1 MTSRPKKAAKA
12 SAAAPRPP
20 THPLPT
26 NPAELEHVLSLL
38 LAPDNAAIA
47 RATTIMNDFL
57 KQPASIPALL
67 QQITESTSVQAR
79 QMAAVLLRRKIRPL
93 WSSTPA
99 DVKTALKA
107 ALLQRLTAE
116 PVRVVRR
123 SVAALIAKIAE
134 ETVPKQKWPELLDFL
149 FHMTRSHTVDHREMG
164 MLLFRALSENIP
176 KALQAHAAVLQGIFV
191 AGLSDAEDRV
201 RIEALHALDA
211 LVEMVDPESDEQVM
225 AFSSAIPPLVQ
236 LVSTY
241 LSASHHEHDSEVVS
255 VVFELFDSLTASPAP
270 VLDPHLHLIV
280 PMMMT
285 VMRTQTFE
293 MNIRDQAAVFL
304 QTVVKEKPKK
314 ITKQNHVLPLL
325 QAVVPLLCDDDD
337 HSSEEVS
344 AQHMGADLLDTVLLN
359 IPRKHTF
366 DWTMSTVS
374 MLLASSKPGE
384 VKGGLVVLSVAAESY
399 CDLLAPHFDALIK
412 AVVRMTSHNSRFVRT
427 AAWIALNQ
435 FSVHCSHLTAEYKQ
449 LILPA
454 LLRALAA
461 TGESHQVTEKAC
473 FALETLADQ
482 LEKDDITPYLHE
494 LMSLMLTLLNQP
506 GVDEDTVRSCLMTI
520 KTLADIVKTAF
531 VPYFPPLLP
540 ILSTL
545 LASSADEHLNLRC
558 RATECVGYLAEAV
571 GKDVFAPHLQPV
583 LQRVMEG
590 MKLDYFEL
598 RESSYVFFSK
608 LAIMLQDDFAPLLST
623 VLTLVLATCTSDDG
637 IDASW
642 KAGGFDDEDGPEG
655 EEDEEDELPRHRRNG
670 EDEYGSELEEDL
682 VEDEEEDV
690 LRTVNFSVRSGAL
703 DEKVAALECMSFIF
717 TTQTAALQPYIE
729 RCSIVLDELSGFLH
743 PRVRE
748 ASSVALFDMVQWH
761 HRVYPIDPPV
771 KGQMLTLPAEHAKVL
786 KLVMEPSV
794 RRLSEEEDRDAAR
807 SLLEII
813 ETCIRLYGF
822 TAVNECP
829 KELSKQLQLLLKEK
843 AFCVAEGTF
852 VASPEGVSSPIQSFS
867 DDRPTSVVSY
877 DERLD
882 GCVIRKTEGRYLLRQ
897 GVQECVELVLEDG
910 RALVCT
916 PDHRIRTRR
925 GDVEVRH
932 LLPTD
937 RVIAAVDGPAVE
949 DELEDW
955 ALEYDV
961 VDRGVTTHV
970 RLSMLDDDG
979 YHRCLAF
986 ARVLGYLVTDGSLFT
1001 ADNRGTLYMG
1011 HRLDAESIRRDVAAV
1026 LGCAVTDIRIGQPRP
1041 PHSNTFDVTVPARL
1055 ARVMERFGCPVGK
1068 KLGQGVGLPAIV
1080 TQTDTPKPFLREF
1093 LGAMFGGDGCAP
1105 LLLNPTA
1112 NGVWQSVR
1120 FVTSVMRAE
1129 RDGAVALFEDELIPL
1144 LSCFGVLDGAVS
1156 VRPCTAPLSSPD
1168 TWQITLRCSSA
1179 SLLPFASNIGFRHC
1193 VHKQVRLSVACS
1205 WYRAVQTRTAQR
1217 LQLVDAVRQQ
1227 LAAAPAPTRNFRR
1240 PAITMADALQAAYG
1254 ALAESAVPL
1263 DGALPSAAQMFQY
1276 QTQGVDPAT
1285 LKSIFASPWQ
1295 FVRSVGATDFF
1306 NEGEATTGSSA
1317 HVYAVPRHLTAMPV
1331 WDLGIA
1337 GVRAVGA
1344 RQTYDLTVADT
1355 HLFVANGMVV
1365 HNCQRPSDDQSD
1377 DTDLSDHDLAI
1388 DSTTEVL
1395 SALALTGGPLYLP
1408 MLKEHAPLLFKFT
1421 NKDREPTSRAM
1432 AIGALA
1438 EIAKEVGSD
1447 GMAPYLGKLVPLAV
1461 KSMEDISIEVR
1472 RNATYCVAVLI
1483 TACGQSMVQHYP
1495 TITRSV
1501 EKLMQVPA
1509 AGMYTRDAANGSSHH
1524 QHRAD
1529 SKEER
1534 KEEKRLE
1541 AEERV
1546 SEEDFLGCR
1555 DNAASVIVRMLNAAA
1570 SLNLIATLPHQ
1581 SLFTTLFNAL
1591 PLQIDQQEARSVYGG
1606 LIALYQHH
1614 SALIAPWTPQVL
1626 TAFAAVF
1633 GHPDVDA
1640 SVQHDMVAFC
1650 GALMHNN
1657 RGSVERVVQAM
1668 PEKNRQQFVRFVVE
1682 QQQIGKESGAAVV
1695 NGSRTVTVNGNGHL
1709 H

>member
-1 MTSRPKKAAKA
+1 MASKGKKPSKSSPTA
-12 SAAAPRPP
+12 SRPP

-38 LAPDNAAIA
+38 LAPDNSAIA

-67 QQITESTSVQAR
+67 QQITESASVQAR

-93 WSSTPA
+93 WSPTPA
-99 DVKTALKA
+99 DVKAALKA

-123 SVAALIAKIAE
+123 SIAALVAKIAE
-134 ETVPKQKWPELLDFL
+134 ETVPKNKWPELLDFL
-149 FHMTRSHTVDHREMG
+149 FQMTRSPTADHREMG

-176 KALQAHAAVLQGIFV
+176 KALQAHGGVLQGIFV
-191 AGLSDAEDRV
+191 AGLSDVEDRV
-201 RIEALHALDA
+201 RVEALHALDA

-236 LVSTY
+236 LVSSY
-241 LSASHHEHDSEVVS
+241 LSSSHHEHDSEVVS
-255 VVFELFDSLTASPAP
+255 TVFELFDSLTASPAP

-285 VMRTQTFE
+285 VMRTTTFE
-293 MNIRDQAAVFL
+293 LNIRDQAAVFL

-325 QAVVPLLCDDDD
+325 QAVVPLLCENND
-337 HSSEEVS
+337 HASEEISV
-344 AQHMGADLLDTVLLN
+344 QHMGADLLDDVLLN

-366 DWTMSTVS
+366 DWTMSTIS
-374 MLLASSKPGE
+374 TLFASTQPGE
-384 VKGGLVVLSVAAESY
+384 TKGGLVVLSVAAESY
-399 CDLLAPHFDALIK
+399 CDLLAPHFDGLVK
-412 AVVRMTSHNSRFVRT
+412 AVVSFTSHNSRYVRT

-435 FSVHCSHLTAEYKQ
+435 LSVHCSHLIAEYKQ
-449 LILPA
+449 IILPA

-473 FALETLADQ
+473 FALETLTDQ
-482 LEKDDITPYLHE
+482 LEKDDITPFLHE
-494 LMSLMLTLLNQP
+494 LMAHMLTLLNQP

-545 LASSADEHLNLRC
+545 LSSSTDEHLNLRC
-558 RATECVGYLAEAV
+558 RATECIGYLAEGV
-571 GKDVFAPHLQPV
+571 GKDVFSPQLQPV

-598 RESSYVFFSK
+598 RESSYIFFSK
-608 LAIMLQDDFAPLLST
+608 LAIMLQEDFAPLLST

-642 KAGGFDDEDGPEG
+642 KAGGFDDDLEAEDQEA
-655 EEDEEDELPRHRRNG
+655 EDEPRHRRNG

-682 VEDEEEDV
+682 VEDEDEDV

-703 DEKVAALECMSFIF
+703 DEKVAALECMSFIL
-717 TTQTAALQPYIE
+717 TTQTTPLQPYIE

-748 ASSVALFDMVQWH
+748 ATGTALFDLVQWH
-761 HRVYPIDPPV
+761 HRVHPIDPPV
-771 KGQMLTLPAEHAKVL
+771 KGQLMTLPAEHAKVL

-794 RRLSEEEDRDAAR
+794 SRLSEEEDRGVAR

-843 AFCVAEGTF
+843 
-852 VASPEGVSSPIQSFS
+852 
-867 DDRPTSVVSY
+867 SY
-877 DERLD
+877 
-882 GCVIRKTEGRYLLRQ
+882 
-897 GVQECVELVLEDG
+897 
-910 RALVCT
+910 
-916 PDHRIRTRR
+916 
-925 GDVEVRH
+925 
-932 LLPTD
+932 
-937 RVIAAVDGPAVE
+937 
-949 DELEDW
+949 
-955 ALEYDV
+955 
-961 VDRGVTTHV
+961 
-970 RLSMLDDDG
+970 
-979 YHRCLAF
+979 
-986 ARVLGYLVTDGSLFT
+986 
-1001 ADNRGTLYMG
+1001 
-1011 HRLDAESIRRDVAAV
+1011 
-1026 LGCAVTDIRIGQPRP
+1026 
-1041 PHSNTFDVTVPARL
+1041 
-1055 ARVMERFGCPVGK
+1055 
-1068 KLGQGVGLPAIV
+1068 
-1080 TQTDTPKPFLREF
+1080 
-1093 LGAMFGGDGCAP
+1093 
-1105 LLLNPTA
+1105 
-1112 NGVWQSVR
+1112 
-1120 FVTSVMRAE
+1120 
-1129 RDGAVALFEDELIPL
+1129 
-1144 LSCFGVLDGAVS
+1144 
-1156 VRPCTAPLSSPD
+1156 
-1168 TWQITLRCSSA
+1168 
-1179 SLLPFASNIGFRHC
+1179 
-1193 VHKQVRLSVACS
+1193 
-1205 WYRAVQTRTAQR
+1205 
-1217 LQLVDAVRQQ
+1217 
-1227 LAAAPAPTRNFRR
+1227 
-1240 PAITMADALQAAYG
+1240 
-1254 ALAESAVPL
+1254 
-1263 DGALPSAAQMFQY
+1263 
-1276 QTQGVDPAT
+1276 
-1285 LKSIFASPWQ
+1285 
-1295 FVRSVGATDFF
+1295 
-1306 NEGEATTGSSA
+1306 
-1317 HVYAVPRHLTAMPV
+1317 
-1331 WDLGIA
+1331 
-1337 GVRAVGA
+1337 
-1344 RQTYDLTVADT
+1344 
-1355 HLFVANGMVV
+1355 
-1365 HNCQRPSDDQSD
+1365 CQRPSDDQSD
-1377 DTDLSDHDLAI
+1377 DADLSDHDVVI

-1432 AIGALA
+1432 AIGSLA

-1447 GMAPYLGKLVPLAV
+1447 GMAPYLSKLVPLAI
-1461 KSMEDISIEVR
+1461 KGMEDISIEVR

-1483 TACGQSMVQHYP
+1483 TVCGQPMVQHYP
-1495 TITRSV
+1495 AITRSV
-1501 EKLMQVPA
+1501 EKLMQVPS
-1509 AGMYTRDAANGSSHH
+1509 AGMYARDAVNGSSH
-1524 QHRAD
+1524 QHRVD

-1570 SLNLIATLPHQ
+1570 TLNLINTLPLQ
-1581 SLFTTLFNAL
+1581 QLFTTLFNAL
-1591 PLQIDQQEARSVYGG
+1591 PLQIDQQEARAVYGG

-1614 SALIAPWTPQVL
+1614 AALIAPYTPQVL

-1640 SVQHDMVAFC
+1640 SVQHDMIAFC
-1650 GALMHNN
+1650 GALMQNN
-1657 RGSVERVVQAM
+1657 RESVEQVVAAM

-1682 QQQIGKESGAAVV
+1682 QQQIGKVGGVAAGAVI
-1695 NGSRTVTVNGNGHL
+1695 GSRTITMNGNGHA